1 MSGIQ
6 TKGEKLKKAV
16 KFISEKRE
24 HDSEIS
30 PAKLAKIVDEASL
43 QFDLSP
49 KDEEFLLRFV
59 KDDISQDTA

>member
-1 MSGIQ
+1 MLHP
-6 TKGEKLKKAV
+6 KGDKLKNAV

-24 HDSEIS
+24 QNPEIS
-30 PAKLAKIVDEASL
+30 PAELVKIVGEASL

-59 KDDISQDTA
+59 KDDISKNTA